1 MLPGNDL
8 RQVVYTYVPLSP
20 SSIIWYRLHRWHLNR
35 HTARYTGPVSTSCS
49 VKTGVW
55 LRAKETDMSAAQWAS
70 RLGKGLNVNFYLKV
84 KGGDIVALNVKPIS
98 ELRSVTCRIRDGR
111 LS

>member
-1 MLPGNDL
+1 
-8 RQVVYTYVPLSP
+8 
-20 SSIIWYRLHRWHLNR
+20 
-35 HTARYTGPVSTSCS
+35 
-49 VKTGVW
+49 
-55 LRAKETDMSAAQWAS
+55 MSAAQWAS